1 MNNVNITEESLQK
14 ALDAAKKRLEDL
26 EKRYDTAIEQ
36 YQYYLSKDIEV
47 EKANIKV
54 LEEKLKEIHQDK
66 LKKLN
71 EYDSYI
77 NIKNCQDEIFYSLN
91 NFEAFVLQAL
101 NVLHLENTMIL
112 GCLNTDK
119 QSAAST
125 IKMKMYDKMFYDNIK
140 NNIGIKVDYEKN

>member
-36 YQYYLSKDIEV
+36 YQYYLGKDIEV

-54 LEEKLKEIHQDK
+54 LEEKLKEISKDK
-66 LKKLN
+66 FEKLN
-71 EYDSYI
+71 SYDEYT
-77 NIKNCQDEIFYSLN
+77 NRKNLLDKTFYSLN

-112 GCLNTDK
+112 GFLTTDK

-125 IKMKMYDKMFYDNIK
+125 IKMYDKMFYDNIK

>member
-14 ALDAAKKRLEDL
+14 VLDAAKKRLEDL
-26 EKRYDTAIEQ
+26 EKRYNTAIEQ

-54 LEEKLKEIHQDK
+54 LEEKLKEISKDK
-66 LKKLN
+66 FEKLN
-71 EYDSYI
+71 SYDEYTNS
-77 NIKNCQDEIFYSLN
+77 KNLLDKTFYSLN

-112 GCLNTDK
+112 GCLTTDK

-125 IKMKMYDKMFYDNIK
+125 IKMYDKMFYDNIK

>member
-1 MNNVNITEESLQK
+1 MKNVNITEESLQK
-14 ALDAAKKRLEDL
+14 VLDVAKKRLEDL

-36 YQYYLSKDIEV
+36 YQYYLGKDIEV

-54 LEEKLKEIHQDK
+54 LEEKLKEISKDK
-66 LKKLN
+66 FEKLN
-71 EYDSYI
+71 SYDEYT
-77 NIKNCQDEIFYSLN
+77 NRKNLLDKTFYSLN

-112 GCLNTDK
+112 GFLTTDK

-125 IKMKMYDKMFYDNIK
+125 IKMYDKMFYDNIK

>member
-14 ALDAAKKRLEDL
+14 VLDAAKKRLEDL
-26 EKRYDTAIEQ
+26 EKRYNTAIEQ

-54 LEEKLKEIHQDK
+54 LEEKLKEISKDK
-66 LKKLN
+66 FEKLN
-71 EYDSYI
+71 SYDEYTNS
-77 NIKNCQDEIFYSLN
+77 KNLLDKTFYSLN

-112 GCLNTDK
+112 GCLTTDK
-119 QSAAST
+119 QLVS
-125 IKMKMYDKMFYDNIK
+125 Y
-140 NNIGIKVDYEKN
+140 

>member
-36 YQYYLSKDIEV
+36 YQYYLGKDIEV

-54 LEEKLKEIHQDK
+54 LEEKLKEISKDK
-66 LKKLN
+66 FEKLN
-71 EYDSYI
+71 SYDEYT
-77 NIKNCQDEIFYSLN
+77 NRKNLLDKTFYSLN

-112 GCLNTDK
+112 GCLTTDK

-125 IKMKMYDKMFYDNIK
+125 IKMYDKMFYDNIK

>member
-26 EKRYDTAIEQ
+26 ENRYDTAIEQ
-36 YQYYLSKDIEV
+36 YQYYLSKDIEI

-54 LEEKLKEIHQDK
+54 LEEKLKEISKDK
-66 LKKLN
+66 FEKLN
-71 EYDSYI
+71 SYDEYT
-77 NIKNCQDEIFYSLN
+77 NRKNLLDKTFYSLN

-112 GCLNTDK
+112 GCLTTDK

-125 IKMKMYDKMFYDNIK
+125 IKMYDKMFYDNIK

>member
-14 ALDAAKKRLEDL
+14 VLDAAKKRLEDL
-26 EKRYDTAIEQ
+26 EKRYNTAIEQ

-54 LEEKLKEIHQDK
+54 LEEKLKEISKDK
-66 LKKLN
+66 FEKLN
-71 EYDSYI
+71 SYDEYT
-77 NIKNCQDEIFYSLN
+77 NRKNLLDKTFYSLN

-112 GCLNTDK
+112 GCLTTDK

-125 IKMKMYDKMFYDNIK
+125 IKMYDKMFYDNIK

>member
-36 YQYYLSKDIEV
+36 YQYYLSKDIEI

-54 LEEKLKEIHQDK
+54 LEEKLKEISKDK
-66 LKKLN
+66 FEKLN
-71 EYDSYI
+71 SYDEYT
-77 NIKNCQDEIFYSLN
+77 NRKNLLDKTFYSLN

-101 NVLHLENTMIL
+101 NVLHLENIHIFQYMD
-112 GCLNTDK
+112 NDK
-119 QSAAST
+119 KQLDHA
-125 IKMKMYDKMFYDNIK
+125 IEIYNKMFYENLK
-140 NNIGIKVDYEKN
+140 NKIGIKVDYGKH

>member
-47 EKANIKV
+47 EKANIKL

-77 NIKNCQDEIFYSLN
+77 NRKNFQDETFYSLN

-101 NVLHLENTMIL
+101 NVLHLENIHIFQYID
-112 GCLNTDK
+112 NDK
-119 QSAAST
+119 KQLDHA
-125 IKMKMYDKMFYDNIK
+125 IEIYNKMFYENLK
-140 NNIGIKVDYEKN
+140 NKIGIKVDYGKH

>member
-26 EKRYDTAIEQ
+26 EKRYNTAIEQ

-54 LEEKLKEIHQDK
+54 LEEKLKEISKDK
-66 LKKLN
+66 FEKLN
-71 EYDSYI
+71 SYDEYT
-77 NIKNCQDEIFYSLN
+77 NRKNLLDKTFYSLN

-112 GCLNTDK
+112 GCLTTDK

-125 IKMKMYDKMFYDNIK
+125 IKMYDKMFYDNIK